1 MNNTYDFGTHRD
13 LTPMEL
19 FFLVFIDETCRELG
33 VDDVAAVVAIVTGQN
48 WMPTRAKPFGTTPG
62 TSVASILSRKYLD
75 YDLKKKILPT
85 LTNASVKRLKFILVE
100 TLGFSLGARFLSLA
114 GSLLPTMSRR
124 SAFVPCRAITRLL
137 SLRTRC
143 SDEPVY
149 MDRVRGFCEK
159 GGRC

>member
-19 FFLVFIDETCRELG
+19 FFLVFIDETCKELG
-33 VDDVAAVVAIVTGQN
+33 VDDVAAVVAIVAGQN

-85 LTNASVKRLKFILVE
+85 LTNASVKRLKFILVRNIGVFVGRAVPVVGWVIAANNV
-100 TLGFSLGARFLSLA
+100 TTISIRSV
-114 GSLLPTMSRR
+114 SRYN
-124 SAFVPCRAITRLL
+124 ALVKPEDKVF
-137 SLRTRC
+137 
-143 SDEPVY
+143 
-149 MDRVRGFCEK
+149 
-159 GGRC
+159 

>member
-33 VDDVAAVVAIVTGQN
+33 DDAVAAVVAIVAGQN

-85 LTNASVKRLKFILVE
+85 LTNASVKRLKFILVRNIGVFVGRAVPVVGWVIAANNV
-100 TLGFSLGARFLSLA
+100 TTISIRFV
-114 GSLLPTMSRR
+114 SRYN
-124 SAFVPCRAITRLL
+124 ALVKPEDKVF
-137 SLRTRC
+137 
-143 SDEPVY
+143 
-149 MDRVRGFCEK
+149 
-159 GGRC
+159 

>member
-85 LTNASVKRLKFILVE
+85 LTNASVKRLKFILVRNIGVFVGRAVPVVGWVIAANNV
-100 TLGFSLGARFLSLA
+100 TTISIRSV
-114 GSLLPTMSRR
+114 SRYN
-124 SAFVPCRAITRLL
+124 ALVKPEDKVF
-137 SLRTRC
+137 
-143 SDEPVY
+143 
-149 MDRVRGFCEK
+149 
-159 GGRC
+159 

>member
-1 MNNTYDFGTHRD
+1 
-13 LTPMEL
+13 MEL

-85 LTNASVKRLKFILVE
+85 LTNASVKRLKFILVRNIGVFVGRAVPVVGWVIAANNV
-100 TLGFSLGARFLSLA
+100 TTISIRSV
-114 GSLLPTMSRR
+114 SRYN
-124 SAFVPCRAITRLL
+124 ALVKPEDKVF
-137 SLRTRC
+137 
-143 SDEPVY
+143 
-149 MDRVRGFCEK
+149 
-159 GGRC
+159 